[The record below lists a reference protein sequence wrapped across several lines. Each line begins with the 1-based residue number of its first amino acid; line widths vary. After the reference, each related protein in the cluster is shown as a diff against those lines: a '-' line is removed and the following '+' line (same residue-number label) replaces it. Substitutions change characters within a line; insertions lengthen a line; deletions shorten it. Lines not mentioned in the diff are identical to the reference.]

1 MDADQHQDADENR
14 PLTTDE
20 KVRITAA
27 YAALV
32 NAINQ
37 GTRR

>member
-1 MDADQHQDADENR
+1 MDTQHQDDDR